1 MAPVKDR
8 VHHMDAAF
16 GEISDIDAAAVLQYP
31 AAFVKECPPTLHMMK
46 DAKVQ
51 NGVKALVCK
60 SAQIVCGYAFT
71 KADDIIRI
79 FNLNDKESSM
89 VIAPDGTMIE
99 TNMNEIEQALVL
111 DIWRKGSKY
120 MEDSYA

>member
-1 MAPVKDR
+1 MVRKIADGAD
-8 VHHMDAAF
+8 M
-16 GEISDIDAAAVLQYP
+16 
-31 AAFVKECPPTLHMMK
+31 
-46 DAKVQ
+46 
-51 NGVKALVCK
+51 
-60 SAQIVCGYAFT
+60 IVRGYAFT

-111 DIWRKGSKY
+111 DIWRKDSKY